1 MNQPRTTRFLPL
13 IYWCVL
19 RSGLPALLTPR
30 AQPALKRPAAPM
42 RLPFMWPHHPRC
54 PTAQT
59 VSCRASIAP
68 KRSVFEKLTSRQVV
82 PESAPGTGVVA
93 NSSANCTVMVPYAAS
108 KSGSAAE
115 LNYHIDALTA
125 SGQCLHARRRHRR
138 CPAQDRQRHSAAPE
152 RRALKTTA
160 PRKCH
165 RPVNEMSWKGFI
177 SRELHRHGS
186 LSHEHLVGRPAATT
200 RLGAFRNSA

>member
-1 MNQPRTTRFLPL
+1 MNRARTSRFLPL
-13 IYWCVL
+13 I
-19 RSGLPALLTPR
+19 LLVS
-30 AQPALKRPAAPM
+30 AAVWAASAADSHSAAGPE
-42 RLPFMWPHHPRC
+42 
-54 PTAQT
+54 TAGASYAVTFHVDAPSTVPDGAT

-125 SGQCLHARRRHRR
+125 SGPVFARTQRGIGVALPKTGSATPLHLNV
-138 CPAQDRQRHSAAPE
+138 
-152 RRALKTTA
+152 AL
-160 PRKCH
+160 
-165 RPVNEMSWKGFI
+165 
-177 SRELHRHGS
+177 
-186 LSHEHLVGRPAATT
+186 
-200 RLGAFRNSA
+200 